1 VPTWHPLYRARY
13 KIDHRAPRSRIQ
25 ESGYSRH
32 VKAEDQPELLTID
45 GHEAAVTHP
54 AKIHAPP
61 SGVDSTRL
69 ASIGKIGG
77 FTGKSTRP
85 S

>member
-1 VPTWHPLYRARY
+1 
-13 KIDHRAPRSRIQ
+13 
-25 ESGYSRH
+25 
-32 VKAEDQPELLTID
+32 VKADDQPELLTID

-54 AKIHAPP
+54 AKIHASP